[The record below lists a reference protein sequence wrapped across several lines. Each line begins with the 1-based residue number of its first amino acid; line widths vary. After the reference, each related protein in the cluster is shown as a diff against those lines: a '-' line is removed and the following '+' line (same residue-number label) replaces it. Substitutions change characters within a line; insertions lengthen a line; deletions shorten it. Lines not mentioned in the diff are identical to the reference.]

1 MADQL
6 PIVKPP
12 RESGAATVTDLTPSA
27 MIPSFIT
34 RFSQA
39 VRYVTRGKIPN
50 WFGPEAPLAAQ
61 APPEVAGREMD
72 FPTGYNLTYQPKF
85 LEGPNYGVLRNL
97 SYSLDLARLLIE
109 TRKDEVCK
117 MEWSIGYKD
126 EKKKSDATTDEIAKF
141 FAMPDKEHT
150 WEEWLR
156 KLLEDLLVIDAPTL
170 FARPAMDG
178 SLYALEPIDGASI
191 KRVIDD
197 YGRTPAYPETAY
209 QQILKGLPA
218 VNYNRDQLVYRPR
231 NLRTNR
237 IYGYSP
243 IEQII
248 ITINIA
254 LNRQAS
260 QLQYY
265 TEGSI
270 PDLIMSVP
278 EGWSPEQIAKFK
290 LWWDGM
296 LQGNTANKR
305 GTMFVFNG
313 SKAIDTKERALVD
326 NADEWF
332 ARVICF
338 CFGESPQPFIKE
350 MNRATA
356 ETNKESAKETGVST
370 TQQWVKNLMNVIIMR
385 YWGRDDIVFRWKEE
399 QEVDPKTKSEL
410 WMNKVKLGGATL
422 DEWREDD
429 GQEPLPDGLGSKLR
443 VYTATGAT
451 LLEQADEPPPDPIA
465 LAAAK
470 GSAFGGGKPGEEGGP
485 GGKPTPGAPSPTKPP
500 LKKSAPTRPI
510 TDAELT
516 VAAKATKVLR
526 KVRLDVLK
534 SMEELHLVVQ
544 KAVGEPKP
552 LTDPDTALSNLDL
565 SGFAELKAT
574 VEIALGEVGVE
585 GFTKALEEAG
595 VDIEA
600 SGDVFALANP
610 RATSYAAERA
620 AALITELEEGT
631 RTLIRK
637 TIATAIAEQWSV
649 NELADALSKD
659 YAFSPQRAATIASTE
674 MNDAL
679 TQSQLAAWKESGVVV
694 AKRWLL
700 SNDEGVCPICTANAD
715 EGRVELAKSF
725 ASGDDGP
732 PAHPN
737 CRCSVAPIVD

>member
-6 PIVKPP
+6 PIIKAP
-12 RESGAATVTDLTPSA
+12 RETLAATVIDLSQSS
-27 MIPSFIT
+27 MVPSFVT

-39 VRYVTRGKIPN
+39 VKYVTSGKVPN

-61 APPEVAGREMD
+61 APPEIAGREMD
-72 FPTGYNLTYQPKF
+72 FPTGYNLNYQTKY
-85 LEGPNYGVLRNL
+85 LEGPNFAVLRNL

-126 EKKKSDATTDEIAKF
+126 EKKKADDTTKAIEDWF
-141 FAMPDKEHT
+141 QMPDKEHT

-156 KLLEDLLVIDAPTL
+156 KILEDLLVIDAPAI

-197 YGRTPAYPETAY
+197 YGRTPAFPDTAY

-218 VNYNRDQLVYRPR
+218 VNYNRDQLIYRPR

-237 IYGYSP
+237 LYGYSP
-243 IEQII
+243 IEQIM

-270 PDLIMSVP
+270 PDLILSVP
-278 EGWSPEQIAKFK
+278 EGWSPEQVAKFK
-290 LWWDGM
+290 LWWDGI
-296 LQGNTANKR
+296 LAGNTPNKR

-313 SKAIDTKERALVD
+313 TKAVDTKERALID

-332 ARVICF
+332 ARVICY

-356 ETNKESAKETGVST
+356 ETNKESSKETGVAPT
-370 TQQWVKNLMNVIIMR
+370 MQWVKNLMNVILMR
-385 YWGRDDIVFRWKEE
+385 YWQRTDLTFRWKEE

-410 WMNKVKLGGATL
+410 WLNKVKVGGASL

-429 GQEPLPDGLGSKLR
+429 GMEPLPDGLGSKFR
-443 VYTATGAT
+443 IYTATGAT
-451 LLEQADEPPPDPIA
+451 PLEQADEPPPPPM
-465 LAAAK
+465 LP
-470 GSAFGGGKPGEEGGP
+470 GSGGAPGKPGD
-485 GGKPTPGAPSPTKPP
+485 GAPPKPAAKPAANAP
-500 LKKSAPTRPI
+500 LKKSANATRPI
-510 TDAELT
+510 TDQELT

-534 SMEELHLVVQ
+534 SMEDLHLVVQ
-544 KAVGEPKP
+544 KAAGTPKP
-552 LTDPDTALSNLDL
+552 LTDADTALKNLDL
-565 SGFAELKAT
+565 SGFNELRAT
-574 VEIALGEVGVE
+574 VEIALAEVGVE

-595 VDIEA
+595 VDVEA
-600 SGDVFALANP
+600 GGDVFALANP
-610 RATSYAAERA
+610 HATSYAAERA
-620 AALITELEEGT
+620 AELITELEEGT

-637 TIATAIAEQWSV
+637 TISTAIAEQWSV
-649 NELADALSKD
+649 NELADELAKD
-659 YAFSPQRAATIASTE
+659 YAFSPQRAATIAATE

-679 TQSQLAAWKESGVVV
+679 TQSQLSAWKESGVVV
-694 AKRWLL
+694 AKQWLL
-700 SNDEGVCPICTANAD
+700 SNDEGVCPICEDNAN
-715 EGRVELAKSF
+715 EGSVPLNGDF

>member
-1 MADQL
+1 MADL
-6 PIVKPP
+6 PMSIIKAP
-12 RESGAATVTDLTPSA
+12 RESGAANVIDLSQSA
-27 MIPSFIT
+27 MSPSFIT
-34 RFSQA
+34 RFSEA
-39 VRYVTRGKIPN
+39 VKYVTSGKIPN
-50 WFGPEAPLAAQ
+50 WFGPEAPLPSA
-61 APPEVAGREMD
+61 APPEIAGREMD

-85 LEGPNYGVLRNL
+85 LEGPNYSVLRNL
-97 SYSLDLARLLIE
+97 SYSLDIARLLIE
-109 TRKDEVCK
+109 TRKDQVCK
-117 MEWSIGYKD
+117 MKWTIGYKD
-126 EKKKSDATTDEIAKF
+126 EKKKSDDTTKAIEDF

-150 WEEWLR
+150 WPEWLR
-156 KLLEDLLVIDAPTL
+156 KILEDMLVIDAPTL

-178 SLYALEPIDGASI
+178 SLYALEPLDGASI

-218 VNYNRDQLVYRPR
+218 LNFNRDQLVYRPR

-243 IEQII
+243 IEQVL

-270 PDLIMSVP
+270 PDLILSVP
-278 EGWSPEQIAKFK
+278 EGWSPEQVAKFK
-290 LWWDGM
+290 LWWDGI
-296 LQGNTANKR
+296 LAGNTPNKR

-313 SKAIDTKERALVD
+313 TKAVDTKERALVD

-332 ARVICF
+332 ARVICY
-338 CFGESPQPFIKE
+338 CFGESPEPFIKM

-356 ETNKESAKETGVST
+356 ETSKESSKETGVAPT
-370 TQQWVKNLMNVIIMR
+370 LAWVENLMNVILMR
-385 YWGRDDIVFRWKEE
+385 YWQRTDIVFRWQEE
-399 QEVDPKTKSEL
+399 QDVDPKTKSEVWL
-410 WMNKVKLGGATL
+410 NRIKVGGASL

-429 GQEPLPDGLGSKLR
+429 GMEPLPDGLGSKFR
-443 VYTATGAT
+443 IYTATGAT
-451 LLEQADEPPPDPIA
+451 LLEQADEPPPDPLA

-470 GSAFGGGKPGEEGGP
+470 GNAFGNDDGTPGGKPGVPAPKPKP
-485 GGKPTPGAPSPTKPP
+485 GDKL
-500 LKKSAPTRPI
+500 LKKSASATRPI
-510 TDAELT
+510 TDQELT

-544 KAVGEPKP
+544 KAAGTPKP
-552 LTDPDTALSNLDL
+552 LTDVDTALQNLDL
-565 SGFAELKAT
+565 SKFAELKAT
-574 VEIALGEVGVE
+574 VEIALGEVGIE

-595 VDIEA
+595 VDVEA

-637 TIATAIAEQWSV
+637 TISTAIAEQWSV
-649 NELADALSKD
+649 NELADELAKD

-679 TQSQLAAWKESGVVV
+679 TQSQLAAWRESGVVV

-700 SNDEGVCPICTANAD
+700 SNDEGVCPICSGNAD
-715 EGRVELAKSF
+715 EGRVDLAKDF